1 MDLGCPCSS
10 PEISLD
16 LLGYSNKSINF
27 RDLGCPCS
35 SPEISRKQPPRPT
48 IRKATDTDLL
58 NVRMQQLKKNS
69 FSFDTHYL
77 VDQQNNINSA
87 YFLNNLV
94 GINTKRLP

>member
-35 SPEISRKQPPRPT
+35 SPEISPEYYRDTVTIPPFSR
-48 IRKATDTDLL
+48 DL
-58 NVRMQQLKKNS
+58 VCPNS
-69 FSFDTHYL
+69 SPE
-77 VDQQNNINSA
+77 IS
-87 YFLNNLV
+87 
-94 GINTKRLP
+94 